1 MKNFSELLATNLS
14 IDIELVLRPVIDN
27 GAPHVEVVIDGKQIY
42 SHVMLKSTVFC
53 VSTLLLNPVDISI
66 TMSGKQYSVEQ
77 ETAVVIESLKVDGF
91 DLVPRYLDQVQY
103 AHDQGQ
109 GPAGAYIGFNG
120 HWQLKHEIPFYQ
132 WKHTATGQGWLLTPI
147 Q

>member
-1 MKNFSELLATNLS
+1 MKNFLELLATNLS

-42 SHVMLKSTVFC
+42 SHVMLKSTVFR

-66 TMSGKQYSVEQ
+66 TMSGKQYCAKQ

-103 AHDQGQ
+103 AHNQGQ

-120 HWQLKHEIPFYQ
+120 HWQLKHKIPFYQ

>member
-1 MKNFSELLATNLS
+1 MKNFLELLATNLS

-42 SHVMLKSTVFC
+42 SHVMLKSTVFR

-66 TMSGKQYSVEQ
+66 TMSGKQYCAKQ

-120 HWQLKHEIPFYQ
+120 HWQLKHKIPFYQ

>member
-120 HWQLKHEIPFYQ
+120 HWQLKHESPFYQ
-132 WKHTATGQGWLLTPI
+132 WKHTATGQGWLLTPV
-147 Q
+147 